1 MKNTTTY
8 NGYNLLEKNVKGWI
22 IEESVDLWGSYHYLY
37 MVSGYSQD
45 SYRYYC
51 VNQNGITINKESHLI
66 KEEAKFSFDEN
77 RKAADNGYIA
87 CLKDRKIYELDL
99 MFTES
104 ECDAQKTVILNELN
118 KKQLKIF
125 FKY

>member
-22 IEESVDLWGSYHYLY
+22 IEESVDLWGSNHYLY
-37 MVSGYSQD
+37 MVSGMDCD

-51 VNQNGITINKESHLI
+51 VNQNGITIDRVSHLI
-66 KEEAKFSFDEN
+66 KEEAKFSYDES
-77 RKAADNGYIA
+77 RKASDNGYIA

-118 KKQLKIF
+118 KR
-125 FKY
+125 